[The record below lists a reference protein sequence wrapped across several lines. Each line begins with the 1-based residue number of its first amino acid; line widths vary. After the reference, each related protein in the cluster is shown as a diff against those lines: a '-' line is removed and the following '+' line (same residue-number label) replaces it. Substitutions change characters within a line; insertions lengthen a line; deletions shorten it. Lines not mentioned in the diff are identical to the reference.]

1 MAREGREFGMNLE
14 EYLTPVEEIEHM
26 KAALAYYDDQNLW
39 CCFTADD
46 TCGAMRQ
53 KRAVATAM
61 AKELISFTRT
71 SEPSSTGTW
80 QTEWPY
86 AVCTG
91 QDGGSNASVVW
102 EYGKFVGVATSPPPP
117 APPPLPS
124 STSSSSSSSSATEYE
139 YRVRRQAKPDAP
151 PRTVTKLPCGRN
163 GSTKVHFSYSRRAAM
178 A

>member
-1 MAREGREFGMNLE
+1 MNLE
-14 EYLTPVEEIEHM
+14 EYLTPVEEVEHM

-61 AKELISFTRT
+61 AKELISFTRD

-86 AVCTG
+86 AVCMG

-102 EYGKFVGVATSPPPP
+102 EYCQVVGVAALPPP
-117 APPPLPS
+117 
-124 STSSSSSSSSATEYE
+124 SSSSSSSSLPSTSTECDYE
-139 YRVRRQAKPDAP
+139 RSQ
-151 PRTVTKLPCGRN
+151 TLPHSLSPSCACGRSGN
-163 GSTKVHFSYSRRAAM
+163 AKVWCLCSRRAAL